1 MRSIRPVVG
10 VYLCFVLVLSSS
22 AQQTT
27 IQTPQASVLLQSA
40 FAALVGANPITDVTL
55 TGTARRIAGSDDESG
70 TATLKAVSGASRV
83 DLNLSSG
90 TRSEV
95 WNNLS
100 GSPVGTWSG
109 PDGVSHQI
117 SFHSLL

>member
-27 IQTPQASVLLQSA
+27 IQTPQASVLLHSA

-55 TGTARRIAGSDDESG
+55 TGTARRIAGSDNESG
-70 TATLKAVSGASRV
+70 TAPLKAVSGPSRFS
-83 DLNLSSG
+83 LNLP
-90 TRSEV
+90 
-95 WNNLS
+95 
-100 GSPVGTWSG
+100 PVPLMEFSYT
-109 PDGVSHQI
+109 
-117 SFHSLL
+117 L